1 MDNSIEDTSGIATIF
16 IDPSF
21 IKVSLKAVNTGSYV
35 VSNAEFSQLPE
46 INQGLNLLTLIPLG
60 ANDWA
65 IAWDCATV
73 VNGPRSEAPDEEI
86 KPSTSAVSKLSLG
99 GSVA

>member
-1 MDNSIEDTSGIATIF
+1 M
-16 IDPSF
+16 
-21 IKVSLKAVNTGSYV
+21 KVISLHDLEERFYQILDEVGDEGRT
-35 VSNAEFSQLPE
+35 
-46 INQGLNLLTLIPLG
+46 PLG

-73 VNGPRSEAPDEEI
+73 VNGPRREAPDEET